1 MIVWALACVLD
12 RTGQSATGALERE
25 LADHNRRVREL
36 ESVGEDVSRRLGQL
50 EEVQHARGQE
60 EILKMETMEQLRQ
73 EVASMRGELDVLH
86 HDYSTF
92 EEAGLGFQTDADARI
107 NYLEARIGGVEKSLG
122 LRAPPPLGAAD
133 TATNLGGTGSVPVNT
148 ALPPL
153 DPDPPVASTPDEYFA
168 LIAEQLEAGNAAA
181 ARAVAARFIKEN
193 AKHERVVEAYYRIA
207 ESWQNAGEFKPAVS
221 AFQDVIDKGKDST
234 WAPWA
239 MLRQGE
245 CFDALGS
252 PDKAKV
258 FYCDV
263 SKVYPKSKAA
273 KEAKV
278 KCGK

>member
-1 MIVWALACVLD
+1 MIVFALACVLD
-12 RTGQSATGALERE
+12 RTGQSATGAMERE

-36 ESVGEDVSRRLGQL
+36 ESVGEDVGRRLGQL

-73 EVASMRGELDVLH
+73 EVAAMRGELDVLH

-92 EEAGLGFQTDADARI
+92 EEAGLGFQTDADSRI
-107 NYLEARIGGVEKSLG
+107 NYLETRIGAVEKSLG
-122 LRAPPPLGAAD
+122 LRPPPPPGTVD
-133 TATNLGGTGSVPVNT
+133 SGGNSTGSTAVVTNTPPPEVPET
-148 ALPPL
+148 P
-153 DPDPPVASTPDEYFA
+153 ASTPDEYFA
-168 LIAEQLEAGNAAA
+168 LIAAQLEEGNAAA
-181 ARAVAARFIKEN
+181 ARAIAQRFIKEN
-193 AKHERVVEAYYRIA
+193 PKHERVVEAYYRIA
-207 ESWQNAGEFKPAVS
+207 ESWQNAGEFKPAVA

-273 KEAKV
+273 KEGKL